1 MKNLKRTLSL
11 LLAGVMLTAAAG
23 CGGEKGD
30 TESGGDGKVYSTSEL
45 LPEINAKG
53 TKVTV
58 LTHWSKDEVKNQQFN
73 ANLKTQYGVDV
84 EYITVDW
91 NDLGTRLT
99 SMVLSNMAPD
109 IYIGRYKD

>member
-58 LTHWSKDEVKNQQFN
+58 LTHWSKDEVKNQQF
-73 ANLKTQYGVDV
+73 
-84 EYITVDW
+84 
-91 NDLGTRLT
+91 
-99 SMVLSNMAPD
+99 SSN
-109 IYIGRYKD
+109 I